1 MSVRI
6 KPNLKSEPTCLVA
19 HQSKFIKEIRPKSI
33 VTYCFDSV
41 FEEQHENDYI
51 YKESLKKTVD
61 FFIHKKINTTILA
74 YGQTGSG
81 KTYTLFGS
89 QTKNQLGLV
98 DYMTE
103 DIMNYV
109 GEKGLT
115 AKCSF
120 MQIYKEKV
128 SDLMTSA
135 SVQLRENGSG
145 ELFLENLQVFEI
157 KTKEELSE
165 LLKKAHS
172 NKIFGQS
179 YINSES
185 SRSHVIFTI

>member
-1 MSVRI
+1 MEADKPQEKHTKYTVSVRI

-33 VTYCFDSV
+33 ITYCFDSV

-109 GEKGLT
+109 SEKGLT
-115 AKCSF
+115 ARCSF

-145 ELFLENLQVFEI
+145 ELFL
-157 KTKEELSE
+157 
-165 LLKKAHS
+165 LKKAHS

>member
-1 MSVRI
+1 
-6 KPNLKSEPTCLVA
+6 
-19 HQSKFIKEIRPKSI
+19 
-33 VTYCFDSV
+33 
-41 FEEQHENDYI
+41 
-51 YKESLKKTVD
+51 
-61 FFIHKKINTTILA
+61 
-74 YGQTGSG
+74 
-81 KTYTLFGS
+81 
-89 QTKNQLGLV
+89 
-98 DYMTE
+98 MTE